1 MENNFFKFNDSIKKD
16 VNLQNEIIKKF
27 TPLIKS
33 SIKKYFRN
41 NDNFEDAFQDGIL
54 EILKLI
60 KIFNSNTNISF
71 ECFLK
76 YRLKFFYMQ
85 KYFKQKNILEKT
97 FSNTYIFKD
106 EQELDVIE
114 NIVDENIDV
123 EKEILDLE
131 MKEDVKKAISFLS
144 KRQKEVIYFR
154 FFKNLKYKEISKIMN
169 ITEDTAKEHYKIA
182 KKKMKK
188 YFCKNYNL

>member
-41 NDNFEDAFQDGIL
+41 NDSFEDAFQDGIL

-85 KYFKQKNILEKT
+85 KYFK
-97 FSNTYIFKD
+97 
-106 EQELDVIE
+106 
-114 NIVDENIDV
+114 
-123 EKEILDLE
+123 
-131 MKEDVKKAISFLS
+131 
-144 KRQKEVIYFR
+144 
-154 FFKNLKYKEISKIMN
+154 
-169 ITEDTAKEHYKIA
+169 
-182 KKKMKK
+182 
-188 YFCKNYNL
+188 